1 MFNLAYAASLLAL
14 GLAPEVPIVGAAV
27 PDVLVHGMASGA
39 QVLILFWLLSSVVS
53 PMIAVVFSGL
63 GAFLFG
69 AIIEVLQIFQPARYF
84 QPSDLAATAIGSVLG
99 CIAIGLWLA
108 YKPKNLRPAP

>member
-1 MFNLAYAASLLAL
+1 MFNLAYAAGLLAL

-27 PDVLVHGMASGA
+27 PDVLVHGIASGA
-39 QVLILFWLLSSVVS
+39 QVLMLFWLLSTVFS
-53 PMIAVVFSGL
+53 PTIAVIFSGL

-69 AIIEVLQIFQPARYF
+69 AIVEVLQIFQPARYF
-84 QPSDLAATAIGSVLG
+84 QPSDLAADAIGSVLV

-108 YKPKNLRPAP
+108 YKPKNLSAAP